1 MFDPLHSTA
10 AVFGGTNDTTT
21 PPWPT
26 TPHSAGSPVPNL
38 RRASPAPPT
47 PDKGPSPGLYGREPQ
62 IYGEPQAGL
71 ISPRETV
78 GSNGTKYEKLEPYLR
93 VRINGLDRNRRDILI
108 KLDAQTNLSN
118 FNGTTYRNVSRSYL
132 EFQQFYEAIIYSNPQ
147 TIIPALP
154 LAQTSAPTD
163 EEDDRLVKIMLQR
176 WITRV
181 CEDPILLH
189 DEDLRSFIESD
200 FGYTPTPRPRKKSSS
215 GFGII
220 RRGVP
225 DEDEELQRARFELT
239 KLEGQFFETA
249 KAVDKL
255 AVTRKALVTAHS
267 EMGNKLVNVATTE
280 AHPPLGNAL
289 RKLGRTFHSVAD
301 IDHAQAISECVILG
315 DSLGYQGMNARSA
328 KETLQMRTGVLE
340 EYQSAVKTTIS
351 KRRQIERLKASS
363 NIRPD
368 RVDEA
373 LEEIEEANRY
383 EQILAKRAEGISQN
397 LHRALRTHNQYA
409 NDDITTAL
417 IEHARST
424 ILYERQLLREL
435 EALRVDVSN
444 AAKKVVPVANAAP
457 RPSIVPPLEDFS
469 ERLHPEPVPSAPI
482 SNGFN
487 RPSHTQSS
495 FQPPHTAGIPSQ
507 NGFVPHRLP
516 GQQPNTYNSS
526 PSQSSPPSP
535 LPQTP
540 IGRQDPLSATSTRSF
555 TPLQTPI
562 SAAPQQFAKQPLR
575 PQSPVAG
582 PSSPSFIQP
591 AVPPKPS
598 VDEPP
603 LGGRFV
609 DGTKSMFVTK
619 TTSSPRPSPL
629 SFSSSVSNITE
640 STSNAPFDPL
650 RSDSYPVASPLT
662 DSSARTFS
670 QPSRPQETDPLGN
683 IRPHQMSASLRV
695 QPTRPRLDPRE
706 AASKL
711 ANMF

>member
-10 AVFGGTNDTTT
+10 SVFGGTDDPET

-26 TPHSAGSPVPNL
+26 TPHSPGSSIPNL
-38 RRASPAPPT
+38 RRAVSPVPPT
-47 PDKGPSPGLYGREPQ
+47 PDKGPSPGLYGKEPQ
-62 IYGEPQAGL
+62 IYGQPETGL

-78 GSNGTKYEKLEPYLR
+78 GSNGVKYEKAGPYLR
-93 VRINGLDRNRRDILI
+93 VRINGLDRNRRDILV

-132 EFQQFYEAIIYSNPQ
+132 EFQQFYESIVQSNPQ
-147 TIIPALP
+147 TIVPALP

-189 DEDLRSFIESD
+189 DEDVRSFIESD
-200 FGYTPTPRPRKKSSS
+200 FGYQPTPRPRKKTTS

-255 AVTRKALVTAHS
+255 AVARKALATAHS
-267 EMGNKLVNVATTE
+267 EMGNKLINVATTE
-280 AHPPLGNAL
+280 AHPPLGNAF
-289 RKLGRTFHSVAD
+289 RKLGRTWHSVAD
-301 IDHAQAISECVILG
+301 LDNAQAISECVILG

-328 KETLQMRTGVLE
+328 KETLLMRTGVLE

-363 NIRPD
+363 NIRPE

-397 LHRALRTHNQYA
+397 LHRALHTHNQYA

-417 IEHARST
+417 IEHARSS
-424 ILYERQLLREL
+424 IMYERQLLREL
-435 EALRVDVSN
+435 EALRGDISN
-444 AAKKVVPVANAAP
+444 AAKKVVPSANGAP
-457 RPSIVPPLEDFS
+457 KPTIVPPLEDYS
-469 ERLHPEPVPSAPI
+469 ELPHPAPAPSAPL
-482 SNGFN
+482 SNGFH
-487 RPSHTQSS
+487 RPAQV
-495 FQPPHTAGIPSQ
+495 QPPHTAALPSQ
-507 NGFVPHRLP
+507 NGFIPHKLP
-516 GQQPNTYNSS
+516 GQQPSSYNSTPTQS
-526 PSQSSPPSP
+526 PPPSP
-535 LPQTP
+535 FPQTP
-540 IGRQDPLSATSTRSF
+540 IGRQDPLSAASARSF
-555 TPLQTPI
+555 APAQRPMSP
-562 SAAPQQFAKQPLR
+562 SASQQFARQPLP
-575 PQSPVAG
+575 PQSPGAG
-582 PSSPSFIQP
+582 PSSPSIPSNQSTAPRP
-591 AVPPKPS
+591 AS
-598 VDEPP
+598 DEPP

-609 DGTKSMFVTK
+609 DGTKSMFITK

-629 SFSSSVSNITE
+629 SFSSSVSNIAG
-640 STSNAPFDPL
+640 SSANAPFDPL
-650 RSDSYPVASPLT
+650 RSDSYPVSSPLQ
-662 DSSARTFS
+662 DSSPRAPS
-670 QPSRPQETDPLGN
+670 QQPSRPQETDPLGN
-683 IRPHQMSASLRV
+683 IRPHQMSASMRV
-695 QPTRPRLDPRE
+695 QPMRPRLDARE